1 MREATLHDAGRAT
14 QVTGAPGATPTGGS
28 QAPMVREP
36 AADPPRKKRILFVDD
51 ERDLLESLRDAMH
64 IHRHAWSVA
73 LCSGGD
79 DALQEL
85 ASEPAD
91 VIVADMQMPG
101 MDGATLLGH
110 VRDLYPTTIRM
121 VLSGYASPQHLT
133 RAAAVAHRFLGKPF
147 DAAELS
153 RLIERSCALRELTQ
167 EAEAFRKTAAA
178 TALPSR
184 PGVHAQITTIL
195 ADPGWEP
202 DQIALAIESDIA
214 ITAKV
219 LQLAN
224 SAFFGIGRTV
234 TSVREAVIYLGVETI
249 KSLSLMAEAF
259 DKLAPEDLECFSFE
273 QFQRHA
279 MLVARVAGAILPP
292 GRSQQEAVTAGLLH
306 DIGKLVL
313 IADDPKRWNELNDI
327 AIQRN
332 VPLHEVEAEVEG
344 ATHAATGAY
353 LLSLWGLPD
362 GVVEAVAHH
371 HDPDE
376 LSATA
381 LDAVAAVHIANALAN
396 DVEAAASGRAPSGGL
411 DEAFLARLGVSAQ
424 QPGWRQLAARCAE
437 NLN

>member
-1 MREATLHDAGRAT
+1 MREAISHDAGRAGAA
-14 QVTGAPGATPTGGS
+14 TGEPPAGEAGPFRTPSPLG
-28 QAPMVREP
+28 PPEEP
-36 AADPPRKKRILFVDD
+36 ARKKRIVFVDD
-51 ERDLLESLRDAMH
+51 EPDLLESLRDAT
-64 IHRHAWSVA
+64 HRYRHTWTVA
-73 LCSGGD
+73 LCESGEA
-79 DALQEL
+79 ALAVL
-85 ASEPAD
+85 AEEPAD

-110 VRDLYPTTIRM
+110 VCELYPTTIRM

-133 RAAAVAHRFLGKPF
+133 RAATVAHRFLGKPF
-147 DAAELS
+147 DAAELA

-167 EAEAFRKTAAA
+167 EAEAFRRAAA
-178 TALPSR
+178 TTALPSR
-184 PGVHAQITTIL
+184 PGVHTQITSIL

-202 DQIALAIESDIA
+202 DQIALAIESDIS

-249 KSLSLMAEAF
+249 KSLTLMAEAF
-259 DKLAPEDLECFSFE
+259 GKLAPKPIEGFSID

-292 GRSQQEAVTAGLLH
+292 GRAQQEAVAAGLLH

-313 IADDPKRWNELNDI
+313 IADDPTYWSKLNDI
-327 AIQRN
+327 AVERQL
-332 VPLHEVEAEVEG
+332 PFHEVEQVEQG
-344 ATHAATGAY
+344 VNHAATGAY

-371 HDPDE
+371 HDPRGVP
-376 LSATA
+376 ATA

-396 DVEAAASGRAPSGGL
+396 DIEAGADGRAPSGGL
-411 DEAFLARLGVSAQ
+411 DEAFLAKIGVSAQ
-424 QPGWRQLAARCAE
+424 QPSWRQLALRCAE

>member
-1 MREATLHDAGRAT
+1 MVAH
-14 QVTGAPGATPTGGS
+14 VPG
-28 QAPMVREP
+28 
-36 AADPPRKKRILFVDD
+36 ADPPRKKRIVFVDD
-51 ERDLLESLRDAMH
+51 EPDLLESLRDAMH
-64 IHRHAWSVA
+64 RHRHTWSVVLA
-73 LCSGGD
+73 SGGD
-79 DALQEL
+79 MALEAL
-85 ASEPAD
+85 AEEPAD

-167 EAEAFRKTAAA
+167 EAEAFRRTAKA
-178 TALPSR
+178 TSLPSR
-184 PGVHAQITTIL
+184 PGVHTQITSIL

-202 DQIALAIESDIA
+202 DHIALAIESDIA

-234 TSVREAVIYLGVETI
+234 TSVRDAVVYLGVETI
-249 KSLSLMAEAF
+249 KSLTLMAEAF
-259 DKLAPEDLECFSFE
+259 GKLTPDHLEAFSFE

-292 GRSQQEAVTAGLLH
+292 GRSQQEAITAGLLH

-313 IADDPKRWNELNDI
+313 IADDPAEWNELNDLAVERHI
-327 AIQRN
+327 
-332 VPLHEVEAEVEG
+332 PLHEVEEEVQG
-344 ATHAATGAY
+344 VTHAATGAY

-371 HDPDE
+371 HDPSE
-376 LSATA
+376 LPATA
-381 LDAVAAVHIANALAN
+381 LDAIAAVHIANALAN
-396 DVEAAASGRAPSGGL
+396 DIQAGASGRAPSGGL
-411 DEAFLARLGVSAQ
+411 DEAFLAQLGVSAQ
-424 QPGWRQLAARCAE
+424 QPGWRQLAVRCAE
-437 NLN
+437 NLS

>member
-1 MREATLHDAGRAT
+1 MREAISHDAGRPT
-14 QVTGAPGATPTGGS
+14 LVTAELAAVTAGGS
-28 QAPMVREP
+28 QAPMAREP
-36 AADPPRKKRILFVDD
+36 AAEPPRKKRILFVDD
-51 ERDLLESLRDAMH
+51 EPDLLESLRDAMH
-64 IHRHAWSVA
+64 IHRRTWAVT
-73 LCSGGD
+73 LCSSGD
-79 DALQEL
+79 AALQEL
-85 ASEPAD
+85 ADEPAD
-91 VIVADMQMPG
+91 VIVADMQMPE

-167 EAEAFRKTAAA
+167 EAEAFRRTAAA
-178 TALPSR
+178 TSLPSR
-184 PGVHAQITTIL
+184 PGVHTQITTIL

-234 TSVREAVIYLGVETI
+234 TSVREAVVYLGVETI

-259 DKLAPEDLECFSFE
+259 GKLAPDHLEGFSIE

-279 MLVARVAGAILPP
+279 MLVARVAGAILLL
-292 GRSQQEAVTAGLLH
+292 GRSQQEAITAGLLH

-313 IADDPKRWNELNDI
+313 IADDPEHWNRLNDI
-327 AIQRN
+327 AVDRHI
-332 VPLHEVEAEVEG
+332 PLHQVEEEIETV
-344 ATHAATGAY
+344 THAATGAY

-371 HDPDE
+371 HDPGE
-376 LSATA
+376 LPATA

-396 DVEAAASGRAPSGGL
+396 DIEAGASGRAPSGGL
-411 DEAFLARLGVSAQ
+411 DEAFLAKLGVSAQ
-424 QPGWRQLAARCAE
+424 QPGWRQLAVRCAE

>member
-1 MREATLHDAGRAT
+1 MREAISHDAGRAAE
-14 QVTGAPGATPTGGS
+14 VTGEPRAIAAEGS
-28 QAPMVREP
+28 QAPMVHRP
-36 AADPPRKKRILFVDD
+36 AEPPRKKRILFVDD
-51 ERDLLESLRDAMH
+51 EPDLLESLRDAMH
-64 IHRHAWSVA
+64 IHRRAWAVT
-73 LCSGGD
+73 LCSSGAA
-79 DALQEL
+79 ALQEL
-85 ASEPAD
+85 AQEPAD
-91 VIVADMQMPG
+91 VIVADMQMPQ

-153 RLIERSCALRELTQ
+153 QLIERSCALRELTE
-167 EAEAFRKTAAA
+167 EAEAFRRTAAA
-178 TALPSR
+178 TSLPSR
-184 PGVHAQITTIL
+184 PGVHGQITTIL
-195 ADPGWEP
+195 ADPAWEP
-202 DQIALAIESDIA
+202 EQIAMAIESDIA

-234 TSVREAVIYLGVETI
+234 TSVREAVVYLGVETI

-259 DKLAPEDLECFSFE
+259 GKLAPDELDGFSIDD
-273 QFQRHA
+273 FQRHA
-279 MLVARVAGAILPP
+279 MLVARVAGGILSP

-313 IADDPKRWNELNDI
+313 IADDAARWRELNDI
-327 AIQRN
+327 AVARN
-332 VPLHEVEAEVEG
+332 VPLHVVEEELEG

-371 HDPDE
+371 HDPSD
-376 LSATA
+376 LPATA

-396 DVEAAASGRAPSGGL
+396 DIETGAPGRAPSGGL
-411 DEAFLARLGVSAQ
+411 DQDFLAQIGVSAQ
-424 QPGWRQLAARCAE
+424 TPGWYQLAVRCAE

>member
-1 MREATLHDAGRAT
+1 MREAISHDAGRAT
-14 QVTGAPGATPTGGS
+14 EVTGELTAITAGGS
-28 QAPMVREP
+28 QAPMVQEP
-36 AADPPRKKRILFVDD
+36 APEPPRKKRILFVDD
-51 ERDLLESLRDAMH
+51 EPELLESLRDAMH
-64 IHRHAWSVA
+64 IHRRAWAVT
-73 LCSGGD
+73 LCSSGD
-79 DALQEL
+79 AALQEL
-85 ASEPAD
+85 AQEPAD

-101 MDGATLLGH
+101 MDGATLLSH

-153 RLIERSCALRELTQ
+153 RLISRSCALRELTQ
-167 EAEAFRKTAAA
+167 EAEAYRKTAAA
-178 TALPSR
+178 TSLPSR
-184 PGVHAQITTIL
+184 PGVHSEITTIL

-202 DQIALAIESDIA
+202 DQIAIAIESDIA

-224 SAFFGIGRTV
+224 SAFFGIGRSV
-234 TSVREAVIYLGVETI
+234 TSVREAVVYLGVETI

-259 DKLAPEDLECFSFE
+259 GKLAPENLEWFSIE

-279 MLVARVAGAILPP
+279 MLVARVAGGILPP
-292 GRSQQEAVTAGLLH
+292 GRPQQEAVTAGLLH

-313 IADDPKRWNELNDI
+313 IADDPRRWHELNDI
-327 AIQRN
+327 AVVRN
-332 VPLHEVEAEVEG
+332 VPLYEVEEELEG

-371 HDPDE
+371 HDPND
-376 LSATA
+376 LPATA

-396 DVEAAASGRAPSGGL
+396 DIEAGASGRAPSGGL
-411 DEAFLARLGVSAQ
+411 DQAFLARIGVSAQ
-424 QPGWRQLAARCAE
+424 TPGWYQLAVRCAE